1 MGCNHAMKGA
11 FVVSGLLLCNMC
23 CYCDCAKKAANV
35 LCGLPLCKVGCYY
48 AMCAVI
54 VQSGL
59 LLCYVVCDCAKWAA
73 IMLCGL

>member
-1 MGCNHAMKGA
+1 MWA
-11 FVVSGLLLCNMC
+11 VIVQSGPLLC
-23 CYCDCAKKAANV
+23 YVGCDCAKWAAIM
-35 LCGLPLCKVGCYY
+35 LCGLSLYKVGCYY